1 MMKKVL
7 FLMLLMMVI
16 CIGSICAQET
26 KNPPVGF
33 NNTRSCTVTSVNR
46 GWGTIVTLKINM
58 DSGWFRLSPET
69 KLIIVDKY
77 GVEYKYKI
85 EYMSDNL
92 LQKYEL
98 GVRHSMKYPKEV
110 LLRFPLIP
118 SGYNT
123 INVVEPDPDVGEG
136 WRFMGIRI
144 NNPSDVVKQH
154 SAMTHKEV
162 AVEFA
167 KAFFWGDCEKMID
180 YMDSTRDWDDD
191 DKEYSLE
198 ELRRAYENDGMQIYC
213 SRVNDMLYNYKEWDV
228 RLLSNRS
235 DAKGIQHAQVEVL
248 TLKKTASAY
257 ALFNAIESVMV
268 KLVKRKGGWY
278 VEDYS
283 LYKVQT
289 K

>member
-46 GWGTIVTLKINM
+46 GWGTIVTLKI
-58 DSGWFRLSPET
+58 
-69 KLIIVDKY
+69 K
-77 GVEYKYKI
+77 
-85 EYMSDNL
+85 SDNL

-167 KAFFWGDCEKMID
+167 KAFFWGDCEKMIII
-180 YMDSTRDWDDD
+180 WI
-191 DKEYSLE
+191 L
-198 ELRRAYENDGMQIYC
+198 LGIGM
-213 SRVNDMLYNYKEWDV
+213 M
-228 RLLSNRS
+228 
-235 DAKGIQHAQVEVL
+235 
-248 TLKKTASAY
+248 
-257 ALFNAIESVMV
+257 M
-268 KLVKRKGGWY
+268 
-278 VEDYS
+278 
-283 LYKVQT
+283 T
-289 K
+289 KNIP